1 MANSQESRF
10 DAEEVGRLSALNQ
23 TRRLELRFTGA
34 DEREHVVTLPVEAAV
49 ALGRL
54 ICDLAEGT
62 PFLAPDDSPPEQRP
76 RS

>member
-1 MANSQESRF
+1 MANANESRF
-10 DAEEVGRLSALNQ
+10 DAEEVGRLCAVNR

-34 DEREHVVTLPVEAAV
+34 GDRQHVVTLPIEAAV

-62 PFLAPDDSPPEQRP
+62 PLLEPDDSAPKERTG
-76 RS
+76 R